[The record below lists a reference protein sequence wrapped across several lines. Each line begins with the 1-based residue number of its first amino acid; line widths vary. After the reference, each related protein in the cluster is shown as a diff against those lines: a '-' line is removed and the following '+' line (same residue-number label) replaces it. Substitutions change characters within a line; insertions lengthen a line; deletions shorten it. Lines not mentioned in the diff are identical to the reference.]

1 MDHFQAGIL
10 LFIQL
15 SKHPKERVY
24 WTMIFLRSAA
34 PLLQGVATVGR
45 CLICQ
50 IFILDTIP
58 ASGSPTDITT
68 FIISDFFT

>member
-24 WTMIFLRSAA
+24 WTTIFLLSAA
-34 PLLQGVATVGR
+34 PLLQGVTTVG
-45 CLICQ
+45 LIWQ

-58 ASGSPTDITT
+58 ASGGPTNIPT

>member
-24 WTMIFLRSAA
+24 WTMIFLLSAA
-34 PLLQGVATVGR
+34 PLLATVGR

-58 ASGSPTDITT
+58 ASGGPTNITT

>member
-1 MDHFQAGIL
+1 
-10 LFIQL
+10 
-15 SKHPKERVY
+15 
-24 WTMIFLRSAA
+24 MIFLRSAA

-58 ASGSPTDITT
+58 ASGGLTDITT